1 MVRLTVECARSFAS
15 GRPWASLHGTPLRRH
30 EPPLIMDLGE
40 FLLRDVVE
48 KHIAA
53 ENRFDPG
60 QFPCRQRFERQTAG
74 DLAHVEFV
82 RPPER

>member
-1 MVRLTVECARSFAS
+1 
-15 GRPWASLHGTPLRRH
+15 
-30 EPPLIMDLGE
+30 MDLGE

-60 QFPCRQRFERQTAG
+60 QFPCRQHFERQAAG